1 MDTKNSIITKG
12 NQLLEARENSLRSA
26 EVGSL
31 RSHGKLWGMDVFSW
45 NKPSIYEL
53 ENTLSSFPA
62 PICWFSNSE
71 DIQKLLSE
79 ETYWMSNV
87 KLLCAYDLAGF
98 RLPANIFDS
107 IDSVLGTNNIEDA
120 LELLPALKK
129 RNGILLFTSSGENWH
144 VAKNKFETFL
154 ELNQNNNI

>member
-1 MDTKNSIITKG
+1 MDSKNVTSLKG
-12 NQLLEARENSLRSA
+12 NQLLEARENSLRSP
-26 EVGSL
+26 EVGTL

-62 PICWFSNSE
+62 PICWFSNAA

-98 RLPANIFDS
+98 RLPADVFDS
-107 IDSVLGTNNIEDA
+107 IESVLGTNNLEDS
-120 LELLPALKK
+120 LELLHSLKK

-144 VAKNKFETFL
+144 ETKNKFEAFL
-154 ELNQNNNI
+154 EINQNNPI